1 MVRLIHGDEIDWFI
15 IQTPT
20 RKKDGKSVSAEV
32 VCNHVS
38 ELLKTKNIYLTF
50 DDTNG
55 IGTIS
60 YLAEQALHGTGWT
73 LGTVDVFLEKDGV
86 TEKVRSLNSSG
97 KSGAY
102 ELITKI
108 CNLFEAVP
116 IFHGD
121 SRTVDLRAANNRMQE
136 WEFVVGKNLKTLST
150 KFDSSDIVTRLY
162 VEGEYGDYGY
172 VGIDDV
178 NPTGLSY
185 LMNFDYYKDIGLF
198 TQRHQDAL
206 DDYLTNVLDAATN
219 VRTIMARLNTIANRL
234 NNAWG
239 QIKYVVY
246 RLENGAVASY
256 VLGGGAT
263 DEDAE
268 LKSTDSIVIIQAND
282 KYRQGAPN
290 FNTTD
295 QAAVKYVT
303 PASASIGAK
312 EVSVSAKQQ
321 AISTWQERIDDT
333 DSEEKI
339 AEYRANIQTLQNEIN
354 ELYDGTASMAGL
366 YELVLHAAQDAF
378 LYDETNTEL
387 NAAQM
392 GQADV
397 ESDFLD
403 AMGDMLKDGY
413 WSDSNYVP
421 GQEEALYQDALDM
434 SERLAKPK
442 VTYSLGYIAAEEQL
456 GVSLDDL
463 EVNDAGHIWDDELR
477 INDYGY
483 INSITQVFDNESAGS
498 VEVTNVDAAVTG
510 VTLQS
515 VLSRITNAANIME
528 QKKAMYDR
536 AEAINSMGHITASR
550 LEGTIDVMRNQ
561 LLSVSS
567 NWYTDAHGNLIFEN
581 AAGTAAMMLSGEGFM
596 IADGKKQD
604 GSWNWRTFGT
614 GKGFAAEEITTG
626 FLSAERIEAG
636 SISVDKINS
645 SFGSQIDL
653 SQNGAITLLSG
664 KVAKSVTSSYDL
676 FAKNTSSS
684 TAPDDQATWSQVA
697 PTLGVDEFLWKK
709 THLIYN
715 DNSTADSAPSC
726 VSSGQGKDGTSNF
739 IHVRY
744 SANSDGSNMTQTP
757 AADTLYIGVAITNN
771 NTAPAAASSYTWS
784 RYVGADGASGQDG
797 VSSYVHIRYSASST
811 GANMTT
817 QPQSNSKYIGLAT
830 TNSSTAPSTASGY
843 TWSEY
848 RGANGTNN
856 YIHVMYSANSDGSD
870 MTSTPAAN
878 TKYIGVAV
886 TDSSTPPSTASSY
899 TWSAYVGSN
908 GQDGV
913 SSYVHIRYSANSSGA
928 DMTTTPQANSKYIG
942 IASTNSSTAP
952 STASGYTWS
961 EYRGADGANGTS
973 NFIYV
978 RYSANADGSNMTTT
992 PAANTKY
999 IGVAVTESST
1009 APTSASAYTWS
1020 AYVGANGES
1029 SYLHIK
1035 YSANAD
1041 GSQMTDQPQTNTKY
1055 LGIASTNSP
1064 IPPVL
1069 VSGYTWSEYKGFDG
1083 AAGYNNAVVYLY
1095 KRQATNPAVPTGNLT
1110 FTFGTNTLTG
1120 TLDGWSR
1127 DFPTNNGDQCWVT
1140 MANPSSQAASV
1151 TLTSNS
1157 WSTPR
1162 VLVADGEDGTGTQTY
1177 YQGTTPTSTEERELM
1192 VGDLWIDQANANVL
1206 KRWDGTSWEIVQ
1218 DGNLNSIV
1226 ASLRQAEI
1234 SVGELGD
1241 TIMSKAT
1248 KNEINDLTGT
1258 MEILQSA
1265 VEQTPELVEITFNR
1279 SIATISTLDNKYS
1292 AYIRASGRGVEIG
1305 RTNSNLKCLIN
1316 NGRLSFVFDDNG
1328 TTKTVAYFGNDQL
1341 YITYA
1346 QITDELIMGRE
1357 TDIHGL
1363 FKWVRTE
1370 TGLGLR
1376 YVPRPENDN
1385 IENVTVHTLCD
1396 IRLTDSAGNT
1406 INGGT
1411 FVVYSDEQ
1419 LTQVLKTYNGGTFAV
1434 SSDDQVYE
1442 SLLPA
1447 VADQIVTLYLKQTDN
1462 SSDLVSLDTTVY
1474 PVTIKNA
1481 TMYAYN
1487 AYTSKYVNEV
1497 TYEVLVNNLP
1507 SMAIVNQDDSTEATI
1522 VITWNDNGDQAQARP
1537 SSITATLNKTINGV
1551 TTAVQTVTLSASNNW
1566 TQTITSLP
1574 QHSNHTDDITYA
1586 WTEGALPTGY
1596 TLTNTSVIGTV
1607 TTMTN
1612 TYQGAGE

>member
-1 MVRLIHGDEIDWFI
+1 MVDQKHNFRWDFIRNEYMVRLIHGDEIDWFI

-185 LMNFDYYKDIGLF
+185 LLNFDYYKDIGLF

-282 KYRQGAPN
+282 KYRKGAPN

-333 DSEEKI
+333 ESEEKI

-442 VTYSLGYIAAEEQL
+442 VTYTLGYVAAEEQL

-536 AEAINSMGHITASR
+536 AEAINSMGNITANR

-567 NWYTDAHGNLIFEN
+567 NWYTDAQGNLIFEN

-596 IADGKKQD
+596 IADGKKAD

-636 SISVDKINS
+636 SITADKINS
-645 SFGSQIDL
+645 SYGAQIDL

-664 KVAKSVTSSYDL
+664 KVAKSVASSYDL
-676 FAKNTSSS
+676 FAKSTSSS

-744 SANSDGSNMTQTP
+744 SANADGSDMTQTP

-784 RYVGADGASGQDG
+784 RYVGADGAS
-797 VSSYVHIRYSASST
+797 
-811 GANMTT
+811 
-817 QPQSNSKYIGLAT
+817 
-830 TNSSTAPSTASGY
+830 
-843 TWSEY
+843 
-848 RGANGTNN
+848 
-856 YIHVMYSANSDGSD
+856 
-870 MTSTPAAN
+870 
-878 TKYIGVAV
+878 
-886 TDSSTPPSTASSY
+886 
-899 TWSAYVGSN
+899 

-1009 APTSASAYTWS
+1009 APTAASAYTWS

-1069 VSGYTWSEYKGFDG
+1069 ASGYTWSEYKGFDG

-1177 YQGTTPTSTEERELM
+1177 YQETTPISTEERELM

-1206 KRWDGTSWEIVQ
+1206 KRWDGTNWEIVQ

-1234 SVGELGD
+1234 AIGDLGD

-1258 MEILQSA
+1258 MEILQST

-1305 RTNSNLKCLIN
+1305 RTDSNLKCIIN
-1316 NGRLSFVFDDNG
+1316 NGRLSFVYDSNG

-1376 YVPRPENDN
+1376 YVPKPEGSN
-1385 IENVTVHTLCD
+1385 IEEIEVHTLCEV
-1396 IRLTDSAGNT
+1396 RLTDSAGNT
-1406 INGGT
+1406 LNGGT
-1411 FVVYSDEQ
+1411 FVVYQDEQ
-1419 LTQVLKTYNGGTFAV
+1419 LTQALKTYNGGTFAI
-1434 SSDDQVYE
+1434 SSDDTTYE
-1442 SLLPA
+1442 SLLPTI
-1447 VADQIVTLYLKQTDN
+1447 ADQIVTLYLKQTDN

-1474 PVTIKNA
+1474 PVSIKNS

-1487 AYTSKYVNEV
+1487 AYSSKYVNEV
-1497 TYEVLVNNLP
+1497 TYEMLVNNVP
-1507 SMAIVNQDDSTEATI
+1507 SMAIVNPDDSTEETI

-1596 TLTNTSVIGTV
+1596 TLTNTSVVGTV

-1612 TYQGAGE
+1612 TYQEAGG